1 MDDMA
6 AKINGLLQ
14 DPEAMT
20 QIQALAG
27 MFASG
32 QDSAQQAEPAQPAAA
47 APVPQPAKPAAP
59 PSAMPSFSPETMQM
73 IVKLM
78 PLLSSMKQET
88 NSTRLL
94 HSLRPLLSEKR
105 QKKLDDATRMM
116 QLMQM
121 LPLLKKGGIL

>member
-1 MDDMA
+1 
-6 AKINGLLQ
+6 
-14 DPEAMT
+14 
-20 QIQALAG
+20 
-27 MFASG
+27 
-32 QDSAQQAEPAQPAAA
+32 
-47 APVPQPAKPAAP
+47 
-59 PSAMPSFSPETMQM
+59 MPSFSPETMQM